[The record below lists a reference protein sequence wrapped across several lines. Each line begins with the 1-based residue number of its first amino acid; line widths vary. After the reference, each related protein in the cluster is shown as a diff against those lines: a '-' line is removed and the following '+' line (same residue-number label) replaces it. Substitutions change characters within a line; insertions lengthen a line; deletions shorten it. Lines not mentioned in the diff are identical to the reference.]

1 MSTGTCLRAPAERQ
15 SIDSSTAFIQPSVI
29 RLLLKLIG
37 PLLTSAV
44 LVLCSSFDE
53 VRASNRERIEPVVER
68 QTALLCREP
77 RSLYEQGATVSV
89 LRVFIKKPVV
99 LLDDSGRYDETM
111 LLDERPEGCL
121 LYTSPSPRDRG

>member
-1 MSTGTCLRAPAERQ
+1 MEDKVVPSNAKLADPAMSTGTCLRAPA
-15 SIDSSTAFIQPSVI
+15 SAKASTAAPLIQPSVI

-53 VRASNRERIEPVVER
+53 VRASNRQRIEPVVER

-77 RSLYEQGATVSV
+77 RSLYEQER
-89 LRVFIKKPVV
+89 LCPF
-99 LLDDSGRYDETM
+99 SGSSSRS
-111 LLDERPEGCL
+111 R
-121 LYTSPSPRDRG
+121 